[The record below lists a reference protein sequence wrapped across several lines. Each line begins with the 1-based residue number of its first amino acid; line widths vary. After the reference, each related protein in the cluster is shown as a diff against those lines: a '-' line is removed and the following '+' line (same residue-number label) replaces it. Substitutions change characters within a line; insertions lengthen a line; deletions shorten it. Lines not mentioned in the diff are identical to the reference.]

1 MHAMRL
7 FRSRCV
13 TAAMAAF
20 AAGGLLT
27 AGDATAQLA
36 CNLRAVQPVLFGAY
50 SPLAVNPLDAQ
61 SSFTVRCTGLG
72 IALLR
77 MQMGPGLA
85 GTVGAR
91 QMQQGAYRLNYALF
105 TNSARTSAWGDGTG
119 GTTTVLRL
127 VFTGLEFTQQVYGR
141 IPPAQ
146 NVPVGAYTDQLILG
160 LDF

>member
-1 MHAMRL
+1 MRPI
-7 FRSRCV
+7 RAPYV
-13 TAAMAAF
+13 TAFLAAVT
-20 AAGGLLT
+20 AGGLLT

-36 CNLRAVQPVLFGAY
+36 CDLRAVQPVLFGAY

-77 MQMGPGLA
+77 MQMGPGLS

-91 QMQQGAYRLNYALF
+91 QMQQGPYRLSYGLF
-105 TNSARTSAWGDGTG
+105 TNSARTNAWGDGTG

-146 NVPVGAYTDQLILG
+146 NVAVGAYADQLILG

>member
-1 MHAMRL
+1 MRPIRAPYL
-7 FRSRCV
+7 
-13 TAAMAAF
+13 TAVLAAVS
-20 AAGGLLT
+20 AGGLLAT
-27 AGDATAQLA
+27 GDATAQLA

-85 GTVGAR
+85 GTVSAR
-91 QMQQGAYRLNYALF
+91 QMQQGPHRLNYGLF
-105 TNSARTSAWGDGTG
+105 TNGARTSAWGDGTG